1 MHDPSSRVPGRLRV
15 SYLTFFG
22 SDDEE
27 ITPARLWRLFFLSIR
42 FSIFVEVFPVAL
54 LSLAIALPTVVRPNK
69 SASDSAS
76 NFILKSPEG
85 IKL

>member
-1 MHDPSSRVPGRLRV
+1 LR
-15 SYLTFFG
+15 
-22 SDDEE
+22 E
-27 ITPARLWRLFFLSIR
+27 
-42 FSIFVEVFPVAL
+42 
-54 LSLAIALPTVVRPNK
+54 LAIALPTVVRPNK